1 MEEIIYNGEI
11 EQALIASVLRKPT
24 TFTALY
30 DIVKPVDFGWDAY
43 GYVWQAMA
51 DLQELGMN
59 IDTVVI
65 GDELE
70 RKGRLSDFC
79 LPGPKQFTGRAA
91 LSLLREVRTT
101 EAGVNYA
108 ENVQDYSA
116 KRQLDR
122 WLTQAHNWT
131 HNGRRATEIISDLET
146 SFGSLVLY
154 GGKVNSHTVTP
165 ELGAIRALDAARA
178 AAKGDRAFPTG
189 LIELD
194 KMVGIQRGDLVTL
207 AARPGQGKSALLVTA
222 TLNAARLGKRIKFF
236 SVEMSVVQVTQ
247 RFLSQ
252 ISGVSAFRLMQGKLS
267 EEEWSRVEAAAEEWS
282 QMPVVICDLPAIRIG
297 QVRTEARRG
306 EVDAIILDYV
316 QLAKAD
322 GRNDRRDLDIGE
334 VTQGLKAIAKEL
346 DIPVLQAAQM
356 NRAQEAR
363 AEKKPVLSDLRESGA
378 IENDSDI
385 VIFIYQNSE
394 IDPHE
399 LIVAK
404 HRNGPVGSVNTYF
417 DRETM
422 RFADCTTREVPLDY
436 TDR

>member
-334 VTQGLKAIAKEL
+334 VTQGLKAIAKDL
-346 DIPVLQAAQM
+346 DIPVSQAAQM

>member
-1 MEEIIYNGEI
+1 MEEIIFNGEL
-11 EQALIASVLRKPT
+11 EQALLASVIRKPQL
-24 TFTALY
+24 FAPLY

-51 DLQELGMN
+51 DLQERGMN

-70 RKGRLSDFC
+70 RRGRLADFC
-79 LPGPKQFTGRAA
+79 PPGPKQFTGRAA
-91 LSLLREVRTT
+91 LSQLREVHTT
-101 EAGVNYA
+101 ESGLNYA

-122 WLTQAHNWT
+122 WLTQAHSWT
-131 HNGRRATEIISDLET
+131 HNGRRATEIMSDLET
-146 SFGSLVLY
+146 SFGSLALY
-154 GGKVNSHTVTP
+154 GGKVNSHTVPP
-165 ELGAIRALDAARA
+165 EVGAIRAIDAARA
-178 AAKGDRAFPTG
+178 SARGDRAFPTG

-236 SVEMSVVQVTQ
+236 SVEMSVVSVTQ

-252 ISGVSAFRLMQGKLS
+252 ISGVNAYRLMQGKLDAA
-267 EEEWSRVEAAAEEWS
+267 EWEQVETAAEEWS
-282 QMPVVICDLPAIRIG
+282 QLPVTICDLPAIRIG
-297 QVRTEARRG
+297 QVRTEARR
-306 EVDAIILDYV
+306 EKVDAIILDYV

-363 AEKKPVLSDLRESGA
+363 SEKKPVLSDLRESGA

-385 VIFIYQNSE
+385 VIFIYQKSE

-404 HRNGPVGSVNTYF
+404 HRNGPTGSINTYF
-417 DRETM
+417 SKETM
-422 RFADCTTREVPLDY
+422 RFENCTTRDVLPDY
-436 TDR
+436 TR

>member
-1 MEEIIYNGEI
+1 MEEIIFNGEV
-11 EQALIASVLRKPT
+11 EQALIASVIRKPT

-30 DIVKPVDFGWDAY
+30 DVVKPVDFGWDAY

-51 DLQELGMN
+51 DLQERGMN

-70 RKGRLSDFC
+70 RAGRLSDFC

-91 LSLLREVRTT
+91 LSQLREVHTT
-101 EAGVNYA
+101 ESGLNYA

-116 KRQLDR
+116 KRQIDR

-131 HNGRRATEIISDLET
+131 HNGRRATEIMSDLET
-146 SFGSLVLY
+146 SFGSLTLY
-154 GGKVNSHTVTP
+154 GGKINSHTIAP
-165 ELGAIRALDAARA
+165 EVGAIRAIDAARA

-222 TLNAARLGKRIKFF
+222 ALNAARLGKRIKFF
-236 SVEMSVVQVTQ
+236 SVEMSVVSVTQ

-252 ISGVSAFRLMQGKLS
+252 ISGVNAYRLMQGKLS
-267 EEEWSRVEAAAEEWS
+267 TEEWDQVEAAAEEWS
-282 QMPVVICDLPAIRIG
+282 QMPVIICDLPAIRIG
-297 QVRTEARRG
+297 QVRTEARRDA
-306 EVDAIILDYV
+306 VDVIILDYV
-316 QLAKAD
+316 QLARAD
-322 GRNDRRDLDIGE
+322 TRNDRRDLDIGE

-356 NRAQEAR
+356 NRTVEAR
-363 AEKKPVLSDLRESGA
+363 GDKKPVLSDLRESGA

-385 VIFIYQNSE
+385 VIFIYQKSE

-404 HRNGPVGSVNTYF
+404 HRNGPTGSINTYF
-417 DRETM
+417 NCEIM
-422 RFADCTTREVPLDY
+422 RFENCTTRNVLPDY